1 MRPSRRHVVF
11 FGSIRTDSSARRTSH
26 SASSLLAFA
35 RGFMPALLV
44 AAAAFGAVIPG
55 SDGETGPNSDPNY
68 LALRNITLGSEAVS
82 VTNFD
87 LKRDAG
93 TFHLHSG
100 TVCFVPPVNGRVT
113 GAVFAGDGSF
123 VLNPPTEAER
133 KSLNYLTKE
142 TQFDETLERLRAS
155 FTDCTYR
162 PPPGGLRGPDD
173 PHRAPPARHNA
184 RKERRSLRQSD
195 HYVCLR
201 AKRVTGRPVL
211 PLPHPSRPV
220 RYR

>member
-1 MRPSRRHVVF
+1 FTTIHSRESDMRPSRRHVVF

-133 KSLNYLTKE
+133 KSLKYLTKE
-142 TQFDETLERLRAS
+142 DQFNEKFERSEERRVGKSVEL
-155 FTDCTYR
+155 
-162 PPPGGLRGPDD
+162 GGRSISKKKKV
-173 PHRAPPARHNA
+173 
-184 RKERRSLRQSD
+184 RKEKKAACRRR
-195 HYVCLR
+195 
-201 AKRVTGRPVL
+201 
-211 PLPHPSRPV
+211 
-220 RYR
+220 